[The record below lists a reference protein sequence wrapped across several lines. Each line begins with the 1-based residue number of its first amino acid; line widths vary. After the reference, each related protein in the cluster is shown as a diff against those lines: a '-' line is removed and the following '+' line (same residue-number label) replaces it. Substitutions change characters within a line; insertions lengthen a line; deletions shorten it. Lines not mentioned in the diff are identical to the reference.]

1 MAMPQRDDS
10 PTPRLRRT
18 GTIEA
23 IKRQPA
29 EKKAAE
35 EKEGRGA
42 CPRRVS
48 SEAKAGSEVQI
59 ATLPADQQEPA
70 RKEWAKVLRP
80 FKRREPWLCPDAVK
94 V

>member
-35 EKEGRGA
+35 EKKKTEARARAASRGSD
-42 CPRRVS
+42 RMR
-48 SEAKAGSEVQI
+48 
-59 ATLPADQQEPA
+59 
-70 RKEWAKVLRP
+70 
-80 FKRREPWLCPDAVK
+80 
-94 V
+94 